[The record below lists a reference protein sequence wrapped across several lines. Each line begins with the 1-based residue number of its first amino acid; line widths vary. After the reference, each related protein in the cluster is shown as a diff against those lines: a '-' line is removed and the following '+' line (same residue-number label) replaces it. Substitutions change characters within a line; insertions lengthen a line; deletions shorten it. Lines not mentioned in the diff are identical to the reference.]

1 MPNPKSANTE
11 TIVCKIDCSG
21 NTQTIVPPHAT
32 YSNENGEDVIQLNT
46 IQLGGQNGLY
56 A

>member
-1 MPNPKSANTE
+1 MANPISANTE
-11 TIVCKIDCSG
+11 SIVCKQDCSG
-21 NTQTIVPPHAT
+21 NTQTIIPPHAT